1 MLRLEDCESEAS
13 LSCIVRLCRKKEGWE
28 GKPRGKEKGSRGRE
42 EGLRK
47 GGEQRQGA
55 WRRVKLSIQ
64 RCDAV
69 IHSMAVL
76 QLNKEKVI
84 RSIIFTETR
93 IKPLLILVYPL
104 KTEEQLCKLKADRT

>member
-1 MLRLEDCESEAS
+1 M
-13 LSCIVRLCRKKEGWE
+13 EGWK
-28 GKPRGKEKGSRGRE
+28 GKPRRKEKGSRGRE

-47 GGEQRQGA
+47 GGEQRQGT
-55 WRRVKLSIQ
+55 WRRRVKLSIQ

-69 IHSMAVL
+69 IHSTAVL
-76 QLNKEKVI
+76 QLNKEKVT